1 MQASLLSYS
10 QDIMRIDGKLTI
22 LFVEAW
28 LLDVVRHMLLRKY
41 TTLSFLITQ
50 APHLSFGRHAF
61 NFFESLNILR
71 NPPDMEIQ
79 HFADLLRFFELPPP
93 NQILPYRYNEMI
105 IARSELGIH
114 LCQRKYTLELLIDA
128 GLLSC
133 KPQLR
138 PLWKK
143 KLEIEKIS
151 RKVLKNPSSD

>member
-1 MQASLLSYS
+1 MENWRSYVCGS
-10 QDIMRIDGKLTI
+10 MAIRCGEIMSCYYLKTI
-22 LFVEAW
+22 F
-28 LLDVVRHMLLRKY
+28 HSMLLRNY
-41 TTLSFLITQ
+41 TTLPFLITQ
-50 APHLSFGRHAF
+50 APHLSFARLAF

-79 HFADLLRFFELPPP
+79 HFADFLRFFKLPPP

-105 IARSELGIH
+105 ITRSELGIH

-128 GLLSC
+128 GLLGC

-143 KLEIEKIS
+143 TWNWASFKEKCWKIQ
-151 RKVLKNPSSD
+151 VLTDW